1 MFYQQDVA
9 FMEVNEKLHKKH
21 VILADV
27 NIPYKFSLSRAKD
40 CLFFCINADD
50 FSEHSFHSVVLDL
63 QSGLATIIPSIRNG
77 FASAVDQTT
86 GAVYLGG
93 SDGIYQYN
101 FHTKDVNKPALISGI
116 DIFDMYFQNNLYF
129 VDTANQNLYIYK
141 DNKPII
147 IPELK
152 DYQIQ
157 HFVVDAQDNVMF
169 VNSTGL
175 FILTKGSKLA
185 TLYDDRNITFRGATT
200 DVVGVPHFIAQDGIY
215 TIDENK
221 ELVKILSLENGYGL
235 AFDKDDNIIYSD
247 ERTVNKL
254 VSHEKTKARLQEA
267 ALANQRKC

>member
-1 MFYQQDVA
+1 MFSYQEDVA
-9 FMEVNEKLHKKH
+9 FMEVSGKLHKKH
-21 VILADV
+21 VVLADV
-27 NIPYKFSLSRAKD
+27 NIPYKFSLNRSKD

-63 QSGLATIIPSIRNG
+63 KSRLATIIPGVRNG

-101 FHTKDVNKPALISGI
+101 FHTKDVNRLPLISGV
-116 DIFDMYFQNNLYF
+116 DIFDMYFHNYLYF
-129 VDTANQNLYIYK
+129 VDTANQNIHVLK
-141 DNKPII
+141 NNLPIL

-157 HFVVDAQDNVMF
+157 HFVVDAQENVIF

-175 FILTKGSKLA
+175 FILMKGSKLA
-185 TLYDDRNITFRGATT
+185 TLYDDRSINFRGATT
-200 DVVGVPHFIAQDGIY
+200 DMQGVPHFIAQDGIY
-215 TIDENK
+215 SIDENK
-221 ELVKILSLENGYGL
+221 ELVKIITLDNGYGL
-235 AFDKDDNIIYSD
+235 AFDKDNNIIYSD

-254 VSHEKTKARLQEA
+254 ISHEKSRARLQEA
-267 ALANQRKC
+267 VISNQS